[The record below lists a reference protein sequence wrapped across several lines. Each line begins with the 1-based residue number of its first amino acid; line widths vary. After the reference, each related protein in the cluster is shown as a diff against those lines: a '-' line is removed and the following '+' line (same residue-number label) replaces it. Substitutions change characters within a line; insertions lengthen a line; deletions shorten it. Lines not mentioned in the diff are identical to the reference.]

1 MTTQNMNTLL
11 SDCRIALN
19 KLTLHPRNVRAGSI
33 TAYAA
38 AAITP
43 LAANIALRG
52 LLQPLVVQK
61 LEDGTYGVV
70 GGGRRLAALKTL
82 AEDKA
87 AKGFGKSM
95 KVACREMSGD
105 EVALSTVS
113 YSENALQLPMDALD
127 RYEAFAA
134 MRDQDG
140 ASIDLIARSFAITER
155 QVREALRLGN
165 IHVDIR
171 DAHRSGQ
178 INLEALRAF
187 DAHPDPEVQLETFT
201 GLAQEHGAVTSWQVR
216 QAFQNRWVRVGDAV
230 GAFVREAYIAAGG
243 EVLADLIEEDSIL
256 ADNSL
261 ITKLLAEDL
270 QARAEAERAR
280 LGFAWAEYRTE
291 ARRDSFSDYG
301 RLYPEA
307 LDLDDATQA
316 RVDQL
321 TEELDAISAD
331 YEASPDAEAEAALEA
346 RHAVLEA
353 EIDALT
359 QGYSAGDL
367 GLGGVIAVW
376 DRCEVKFFGG
386 MVRPEQMP
394 DRNTDDQVGFGD
406 GTTAN
411 TAPDTAVGPKL
422 SAKLA
427 GDMAHIRT
435 RAVGLA
441 LAQSPEVAGD
451 YACYT
456 LIRQVLGDWNYSNAT
471 CLRADVASRGP
482 DEVSGSLAQI
492 EEVFATLRD
501 GLELDWI
508 EIEGADGFATFR
520 ALPEGSRADLL
531 AYAVAQTLE
540 PKLVTELRDPVREA
554 VEIAVLPNLRDVWTP
569 DAAFL
574 KRLTK
579 SDLLEILRD
588 MDMRTEAQTYQK
600 AKKTGLVSYMVKL
613 FAEPFATLTDRQR
626 QAVNSWCPSVM
637 THDVMTR
644 DVMEEEP
651 ADIPAEAPAEET
663 GALAA

>member
-1 MTTQNMNTLL
+1 MTYQNTTTLL
-11 SDCRIALN
+11 SDCQIALN

-38 AAITP
+38 EAITP
-43 LAANIALRG
+43 LAANIAMRG

-82 AEDKA
+82 ASDKS
-87 AKGFGKSM
+87 AKGFSKSM

-105 EVALSTVS
+105 ETALSTVS

-127 RYEAFAA
+127 RFEAFAA

-140 ASIDLIARSFAITER
+140 ASIDLIARSFAIPER
-155 QVREALRLGN
+155 QVKEALRLGN
-165 IHVDIR
+165 IHSDIR
-171 DAHRSGQ
+171 QAHRSGK

-201 GLAQEHGAVTSWQVR
+201 NLVQEHGQVTSWQVR
-216 QAFQNRWVRVGDAV
+216 GAFQNRWVRIGDAV
-230 GAFVREAYIAAGG
+230 GAFVREAYQAAGG

-261 ITKLLAEDL
+261 ITKLLSEEL

-291 ARRDSFSDYG
+291 ARWDSFSDYG
-301 RLYPEA
+301 RVYPEA
-307 LDLDDATQA
+307 LDLDEATQA
-316 RVDQL
+316 KVDQL
-321 TEELDAISAD
+321 TEELDAVAAD
-331 YEASPDAEAEAALEA
+331 YDAAPDVEAEEALEA
-346 RHAVLEA
+346 RHAALEA
-353 EIDALT
+353 EIDALS

-367 GLGGVIAVW
+367 GLGGVVAVW
-376 DRCEVKFFGG
+376 EQGAVQFHLG

-394 DRNTDDQVGFGD
+394 DR
-406 GTTAN
+406 TTGSQAGSA
-411 TAPDTAVGPKL
+411 TSTGGSVVLDVAVGPKL

-435 RAVGLA
+435 RAIGLA

-456 LIRQVLGDWNYSNAT
+456 LIRQVLGDWCTSNAT
-471 CLRADVASRGP
+471 SLRAEVASRGP

-492 EEVFATLRD
+492 EDVFATLRS

-508 EIEGADGFATFR
+508 EIDGADGFTAFR
-520 ALPEGSRADLL
+520 ALPDAARADLL
-531 AYAVAQTLE
+531 AYAVAQMLE

-569 DAAFL
+569 DETFL

-588 MDMRTEAQTYQK
+588 MDMRAEAQAYQK

-613 FAEPFATLTDRQR
+613 FAEPFATLTDSQR
-626 QAVNSWCPSVM
+626 QAVTSWCPAVMTREVM
-637 THDVMTR
+637 THEVVEDV
-644 DVMEEEP
+644 P
-651 ADIPAEAPAEET
+651 ADIPAEEPADEAE
-663 GALAA
+663 ALAA